1 MRTWK
6 EISIKYF
13 SHRPNYCYKRMRQM
27 RLAGLLSSRVGKVGD
42 KTNVQ
47 YSITELGLSIVGGG
61 KLPLPLNG
69 QSRPKKKRNRARE
82 WTVRDITLLEQLFR
96 SRELTKQ
103 QVAVQFFE
111 GSKNR
116 AGARIH
122 VLKIE
127 GLLHAKVS
135 WSRES
140 KKLEA
145 HYRISER
152 GIRLLLDREIIEH
165 GQARARDLVIS
176 EKQRSYITD
185 ANEIAFKCSPLTFLD
200 SRMIKR
206 KYSLNRGDLVLGAF
220 SVSSGDYMIY
230 ILAKQAY
237 KITIERIIKEIK
249 SEKKDKSSIAGY
261 FVFYKEHSTRDT
273 FERLSKKLGIVTG
286 GIPIYV
292 LPFSDKGVW
301 IIREFIFGDQLTKWL
316 RIDGQIRPVVA
327 SKYHF
332 KYGVILDNGT
342 RKYAVE
348 TLTGDNMLL
357 ERILREYKGKTD
369 NKERMDVLLFCWSEE
384 SDFYRKKV
392 SGAHWMEVV
401 PISWES

>member
-1 MRTWK
+1 MR
-6 EISIKYF
+6 
-13 SHRPNYCYKRMRQM
+13 HM
-27 RLAGLLSSRVGKVGD
+27 RLSGLISSKVGKVGD

-47 YSITELGLSIVGGG
+47 YSISELGLSILGGG
-61 KLPLPLNG
+61 KLPLPTNEK
-69 QSRPKKKRNRARE
+69 SRPKKRNRARE
-82 WTVRDITLLEQLFR
+82 WTARDITLLEQLYR
-96 SRELTKQ
+96 LRELTKH

-127 GLLHAKVS
+127 GLIHAKVS

-152 GIRLLLDREIIEH
+152 GIRILVDRGIIEK
-165 GQARARDLVIS
+165 GQARARDLELS

-185 ANEIAFKCSPLTFLD
+185 ANEIAFKCSPITYLD

-220 SVSSGDYMIY
+220 SVISGDYMIY
-230 ILAKQAY
+230 ILAQQAY
-237 KITIERIIKEIK
+237 EITIERIIKEIQ
-249 SEKKDKSSIAGY
+249 SEKKDKSSITGY
-261 FVFYKEHSTRDT
+261 LVFYKDQSTRET
-273 FERLSKKLGIVTG
+273 FERHSKTIGLVTG
-286 GIPIYV
+286 GIPIYL
-292 LPFSDKGVW
+292 LPFSDRGVW

-316 RIDGQIRPVVA
+316 QVDGQIKQVAA
-327 SKYHF
+327 SKHHF
-332 KYGVILDNGT
+332 QYGIIFNDGT
-342 RKYAVE
+342 KKYAVE

-369 NKERMDVLLFCWSEE
+369 NKERMNVLLFCWAEE
-384 SDFYRKKV
+384 AEFYRSKV
-392 SGAHWMEVV
+392 SGAHWMEIM
-401 PISWES
+401 PIPWNPNH